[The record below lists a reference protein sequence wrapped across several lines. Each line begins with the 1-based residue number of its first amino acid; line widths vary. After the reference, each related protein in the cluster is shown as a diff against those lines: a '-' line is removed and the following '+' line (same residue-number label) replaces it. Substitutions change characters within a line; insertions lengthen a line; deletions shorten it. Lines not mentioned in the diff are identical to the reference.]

1 MSLRPFTALLF
12 MFSML
17 LAEQSAPP
25 PSLVETAPIVEG
37 TVNPLQTIVG
47 TLYYDRKSALASESA
62 GRVERV
68 LVREGTA
75 VKEGTSLLKL
85 DSAIL
90 QASLAAK
97 SAAIK
102 AQEAELEKQLKDL
115 ERSQALLERKSI
127 SQSGFDTI
135 FYQVETTRARI
146 EAAKS
151 ERLAMEIELEKSDI
165 KAPFDGIITARNTEV
180 GEWVNR
186 GATVAEIADPK
197 SIEARINLPA
207 SLIETIKAGM
217 KFDATVSNTPLSL
230 SVKSIIPVADQ
241 TTRTFLVEL
250 SVPSDLA
257 LIEGM
262 RIDVQV
268 PTLKKTTAL
277 LIPRDGVIRRFGQM
291 VVFTVADGKAVM
303 MPVSIVGYDGDR
315 AAIAAAGLHPG
326 MPVVTKGNERI
337 FPNMPVRFRD
347 AP

>member
-1 MSLRPFTALLF
+1 MPHRLLFALLF
-12 MFSML
+12 SFSML
-17 LAEQSAPP
+17 LAEEGAPP

-37 TVNPLQTIVG
+37 AVNPLQTFVG

-62 GRVERV
+62 GRVEHVR
-68 LVREGTA
+68 VREGTS
-75 VKEGTSLLKL
+75 VKAGTSLLTL

-90 QASLAAK
+90 KASLAAK

-102 AQEAELEKQLKDL
+102 AQEAELEKQRKDL

-127 SQSGFDTI
+127 SQSSFDAI
-135 FYQVETTRARI
+135 FYQVETTRAQI

-151 ERLAMEIELEKSDI
+151 ERLAMEIELEKTNI

-180 GEWVNR
+180 GEWVNK
-186 GATVAEIADPK
+186 GAAVAELADPR
-197 SIEARINLPA
+197 SIEARVNLPA
-207 SLIETIKAGM
+207 SLADTVKTGM
-217 KFDATVSNTPLSL
+217 TFDATVAETPLSIT
-230 SVKSIIPVADQ
+230 VKSIIPVADQ
-241 TTRTFLVEL
+241 TTRTFPVEL

-262 RIDVQV
+262 RIDVRV
-268 PTLKKTTAL
+268 PTLKKTEAL

-291 VVFTVADGKAVM
+291 VVFTVADGKAIM
-303 MPVSIVGYDGDR
+303 MPVTVVGYDGDR
-315 AAIAAAGLHPG
+315 AAIAATGLRAG